1 VMSRRKRPEIEP
13 SPEHVESAMR
23 EASDAPPPHD
33 AHGLFYEHPR
43 FAALASIAR
52 AAAPC
57 PADVLALV
65 GATDG
70 KERLPTDAEAL
81 AAAQAL
87 AALRDEHLSLLAA
100 RRLVR
105 ESARSPAGN
114 ETPAEHGSGG
124 GGDMGQVDDR

>member
-1 VMSRRKRPEIEP
+1 MSKRKRPEIEP
-13 SPEHVESAMR
+13 SPEHIESAVR
-23 EASDAPPPHD
+23 EAIDAPPPHD
-33 AHGLFYEHPR
+33 AHGLFYEDPR

-70 KERLPTDAEAL
+70 AERLPTDAEAL
-81 AAAQAL
+81 AAAHAL

-100 RRLVR
+100 RRIVR
-105 ESARSPAGN
+105 ERARPPSVD
-114 ETPAEHGSGG
+114 EKRAERGSGG
-124 GGDMGQVDDR
+124 GGDLGQGDDR